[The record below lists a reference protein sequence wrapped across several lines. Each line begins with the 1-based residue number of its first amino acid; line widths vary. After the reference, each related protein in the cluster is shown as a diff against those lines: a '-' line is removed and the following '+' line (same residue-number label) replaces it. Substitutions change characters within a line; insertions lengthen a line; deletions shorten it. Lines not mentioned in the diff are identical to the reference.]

1 MKHNRTNNNFS
12 PYHSVLRAILQKLM
26 LSNSKHNKKLRK
38 ALRRGTIRLG
48 LGVTSIG
55 AGCLIISYLSSSVIV
70 TFIGLGLTL
79 WGLLLLYIS
88 QPRSIPRK
96 VFDVVYFSMLKSID
110 AIADGLYHGDSVIH
124 FYHAN
129 RNGLAQGYI
138 YFTHK
143 PNGAVRNY
151 VQLNS
156 QEISQNDLD
165 GTFILSPSQG
175 LLDLFEKELNVNLA
189 KIDFPFLERT
199 LPDMLVEEL
208 KLVDY
213 FLIEAN
219 DDDTFAIRFSGEPSV
234 HLCRLINEK
243 SKIGYRIGCP
253 ICGMLALALS
263 KSTGRPIRIKQ
274 TITEGDGSNIR
285 TVYEKISG

>member
-1 MKHNRTNNNFS
+1 LKHNITNDNFS
-12 PYHSVLRAILQKLM
+12 PYYSVLRARLQKLM

-38 ALRRGTIRLG
+38 LLRRGTIRLG

-55 AGCLIISYLSSSVIV
+55 AGCLVISYLSSSVIL

-96 VFDVVYFSMLKSID
+96 VFDVVSFSMLKSID
-110 AIADGLYHGDSVIH
+110 TIVDGLYHGDSVVH

-138 YFTHK
+138 YFTHR

-151 VQLNS
+151 IQLNS

-165 GTFILSPSQG
+165 GTFILSPSEG

-219 DDDTFAIRFSGEPSV
+219 DDTFAIQFSGDPSV

-253 ICGMLALALS
+253 ICSVLALALS
-263 KSTGRPIRIKQ
+263 KYTGRPIRIKQ

-285 TVYEKISG
+285 TIYEKIRS

>member
-1 MKHNRTNNNFS
+1 MNHTGTNGNFS
-12 PYHSVLRAILQKLM
+12 LHRSVISATLQKLM
-26 LSNSKHNKKLRK
+26 LSNLKHSRKLWK

-55 AGCLIISYLSSSVIV
+55 AVCLTISYLSSSVIL

-88 QPRSIPRK
+88 QPSSIPRK
-96 VFDVVYFSMLKSID
+96 VFDALSFSMLKSIN
-110 AIADGLYHGDSVIH
+110 AIVDELYHGDTVVH
-124 FYHAN
+124 FYRAN

-138 YFTHK
+138 YFTNR

-151 VQLNS
+151 EQLNS
-156 QEISQNDLD
+156 QEISQNDLN

-175 LLDLFEKELNVNLA
+175 LLDLFEKELNVNFA

-208 KLVDY
+208 KIVDY
-213 FLIEAN
+213 FLIESN
-219 DDDTFAIRFSGEPSV
+219 DDTFAIRFSGEPSV
-234 HLCRLINEK
+234 HLCKLINEK
-243 SKIGYRIGCP
+243 SKVGYRIGCP
-253 ICGMLALALS
+253 VCGMLALALS

-274 TITEGDGSNIR
+274 TITEGDGSNIK
-285 TVYEKISG
+285 TVYEKIRS